1 MYGTVARMR
10 VKPGELDQVRKL
22 MEVEMAREVK
32 GYVGSYVYKMDRD
45 ENEIMLAVLFD
56 DKNTYVANADDP
68 AQDEMYQK
76 LRALL
81 TEDPEWNDG
90 EVIYSD

>member
-10 VKPGELDQVRKL
+10 VKSGELDQVRKL

-68 AQDEMYQK
+68 SQDEMYQK